1 MWTADEDVNMKAIF
15 AVMNTTRAVV
25 KIRPEKKFRP
35 VRDLN
40 PWPLQYRRSALVL
53 SGPIISKEMVSTKV
67 SMARTVNE
75 LLLLKFS
82 PWCEDDSVFFHQI
95 YEDSELKS
103 FHFSGT
109 ITFHLTLNFIT
120 RMNKML
126 YCIAGSAV
134 THDFFLIPHGITW
147 LKWQNLGYVTRFLTL
162 YNLTSSY
169 PHCF

>member
-1 MWTADEDVNMKAIF
+1 MMSLKILKSVLPSPSHYNMPSKREIARKSI
-15 AVMNTTRAVV
+15 VP
-25 KIRPEKKFRP
+25 I
-35 VRDLN
+35 LS
-40 PWPLQYRRSALVL
+40 RSHQFVLVL

-126 YCIAGSAV
+126 CYIAGSAV

-147 LKWQNLGYVTRFLTL
+147 FKWQNLGYVTRFLTL